1 MSDEKKER
9 RDGSGSHEGD
19 GLQTRLTHADRDLNA
34 THAAAPPIWQTATFV
49 ADSPEHFIELATST
63 HPTEFYTRYGNP
75 THAQVER
82 LLVTLEGGE
91 AAFVA
96 GSGMGAIFA
105 AVMCLLEKGDHV
117 VAQRSLYGN
126 TASLFEN
133 LLPRW
138 GMERT
143 FVDNTDAENFA
154 RAIQPNTKLIYTE
167 TPTNPVMTLTDL
179 RAVSEIARARGVT
192 TMCDNTFATPVNQR
206 PIELGIDVVL
216 HSATKYI
223 GGHHDVT
230 AGIVVGSRDLVE
242 RAWRFGIVA
251 GAALSPFDAWLL
263 LRGLRTLG
271 LRVERHNQNALALAR
286 FLEAHPK
293 VERVNYP
300 GLESHPQ
307 HALARRQMSGFTG
320 VLSVELRGGYEAAE
334 RLIASLRLGKYAAS
348 LGGYETLL
356 VHPAAMWMKSLTA
369 EQRAAMNVGDNL
381 VRVSVGL
388 EDERDIVN
396 DFARALESL

>member
-1 MSDEKKER
+1 MGDEKKRETGR
-9 RDGSGSHEGD
+9 E
-19 GLQTRLTHADRDLNA
+19 GLQTRLTHDDAELNA
-34 THAAAPPIWQTATFV
+34 THAVAPPIWQTSTFD
-49 ADSPEHFIELATST
+49 ADSPEHFVELAKAT

-82 LLVTLEGGE
+82 LLTSLEGGE
-91 AAFVA
+91 AALVT
-96 GSGMGAIFA
+96 GSGMGAIFT
-105 AVMCLLEKGDHV
+105 AVMCLLERGDHV

-143 FVDNTDAENFA
+143 FVDHTDPENFA
-154 RAIQPNTKLIYTE
+154 RAVQPNTKLIYTE

-179 RAVSEIARARGVT
+179 RAVADVARARGAVT
-192 TMCDNTFATPVNQR
+192 FCDNTFATPVNQR
-206 PIELGIDVVL
+206 PIELGIDVVV

-230 AGIVVGSRDLVE
+230 AGIIVGSREFVE
-242 RAWRFGIVA
+242 RAWRFGVVA
-251 GAALSPFDAWLL
+251 GASLSPFDSWLL

-271 LRVERHNQNALALAR
+271 LRVERHNRNAHALAR
-286 FLEAHPK
+286 FLESHPK
-293 VERVNYP
+293 VARVNYP

-320 VLSVELRGGYEAAE
+320 VLSVEVRGGYEAAE
-334 RLIASLRLGKYAAS
+334 GLCTSLRLSKYAAS
-348 LGGYETLL
+348 LGGYETLV
-356 VHPAAMWMKSLTA
+356 VHPAAMWAKTLTA
-369 EQRAAMNVGDNL
+369 EQRQAMGVGDNL

-388 EDERDIVN
+388 EDEQDLVA

>member
-1 MSDEKKER
+1 MNDDRETG
-9 RDGSGSHEGD
+9 RDAHVAETRPSGRVSARGDSREGNNDSPRARDDSHAGD
-19 GLQTRLTHADRDLNA
+19 GLQTRLTHVDSELN
-34 THAAAPPIWQTATFV
+34 TTRAAAPPIWQTATFV
-49 ADSPEHFIELATST
+49 ADSPEHFVELATSA

-82 LLVTLEGGE
+82 LVASLEGGE
-91 AAFVA
+91 AALVT

-143 FVDNTDAENFA
+143 FVDNIDAENFA

-179 RAVSEIARARGVT
+179 RAVSEIARVRGIT
-192 TMCDNTFATPVNQR
+192 TMCDNTFASPVNQR

-223 GGHHDVT
+223 GGHHHVT
-230 AGIVVGSRDLVE
+230 AGG
-242 RAWRFGIVA
+242 
-251 GAALSPFDAWLL
+251 L
-263 LRGLRTLG
+263 LR
-271 LRVERHNQNALALAR
+271 
-286 FLEAHPK
+286 P
-293 VERVNYP
+293 P
-300 GLESHPQ
+300 
-307 HALARRQMSGFTG
+307 G
-320 VLSVELRGGYEAAE
+320 VLR
-334 RLIASLRLGKYAAS
+334 
-348 LGGYETLL
+348 
-356 VHPAAMWMKSLTA
+356 
-369 EQRAAMNVGDNL
+369 
-381 VRVSVGL
+381 
-388 EDERDIVN
+388 
-396 DFARALESL
+396 RALGVWGRRG

>member
-1 MSDEKKER
+1 MSDEK
-9 RDGSGSHEGD
+9 RDAFDDAGW
-19 GLQTRLTHADRDLNA
+19 QTRLTHGDADLNA
-34 THAAAPPIWQTATFV
+34 THALVPPIWQTSTFG
-49 ADSPEHFIELATST
+49 ADSPEHFAELVNSA

-82 LLVTLEGGE
+82 LVSTLEGGE
-91 AAFVA
+91 AALVA
-96 GSGMGAIFA
+96 GSGMGSIFT

-117 VAQRSLYGN
+117 VAQRSHYGG
-126 TASLFEN
+126 TSSLFET

-138 GMERT
+138 GIERT
-143 FVDNTDAENFA
+143 VVDQTDPENFA
-154 RAIQPNTKLIYTE
+154 RALQPNTKLIYTE

-179 RAVSEIARARGVT
+179 RAVSEIARARNIT
-192 TMCDNTFATPVNQR
+192 TMCDNTFATPINQR

-230 AGIVVGSRDLVE
+230 AGVIVGSREFIE
-242 RAWRFGIVA
+242 RAWSFSLVA
-251 GAALSPFDAWLL
+251 GASLSPFDGWLL
-263 LRGLRTLG
+263 LRGLRTLA

-286 FLEAHPK
+286 FLESHEK

-307 HALARRQMSGFTG
+307 HTLARRQMSGFTG

-334 RLIASLRLGKYAAS
+334 KLITSLRLGKYAAS

-356 VHPAAMWMKSLTA
+356 VHPAAMWAKALTA
-369 EQRAAMNVGDNL
+369 EQRRAMGVGDNL

-388 EDERDIVN
+388 EDERDLVR
-396 DFARALESL
+396 DFTQALEKL

>member
-1 MSDEKKER
+1 MSDEK
-9 RDGSGSHEGD
+9 RDAFED
-19 GLQTRLTHADRDLNA
+19 EGLQTRLTHGDAELNA
-34 THAAAPPIWQTATFV
+34 THALVPPIWQTSTFG
-49 ADSPEHFIELATST
+49 ADSPEHFVELVGSV
-63 HPTEFYTRYGNP
+63 HPAEFYTRYGNP
-75 THAQVER
+75 THAQVEK
-82 LLVTLEGGE
+82 LVASLEGGE
-91 AAFVA
+91 AALVA

-117 VAQRSLYGN
+117 VAQRSHYGN

-143 FVDNTDAENFA
+143 VVDQTDPENFA

-179 RAVSEIARARGVT
+179 RAVAEIARARGVV

-206 PIELGIDVVL
+206 PIELSIDAVV

-230 AGIVVGSRDLVE
+230 AGVVVGSRNFIE
-242 RAWRFGIVA
+242 RAWKFSLVA
-251 GAALSPFDAWLL
+251 GASLSPFDSWLL

-286 FLEAHPK
+286 FLETHAK

-307 HALARRQMSGFTG
+307 HALARRQMSGYTG

-334 RLIASLRLGKYAAS
+334 KLITSLRLGKYAAS

-356 VHPAAMWMKSLTA
+356 VHPAAMWAKALTA
-369 EQRAAMNVGDNL
+369 EQRAAMGVGDNL

-388 EDERDIVN
+388 EDERDLVR
-396 DFARALESL
+396 DFAQALEAL

>member
-1 MSDEKKER
+1 
-9 RDGSGSHEGD
+9 
-19 GLQTRLTHADRDLNA
+19 
-34 THAAAPPIWQTATFV
+34 
-49 ADSPEHFIELATST
+49 
-63 HPTEFYTRYGNP
+63 
-75 THAQVER
+75 
-82 LLVTLEGGE
+82 
-91 AAFVA
+91 
-96 GSGMGAIFA
+96 IFT
-105 AVMCLLEKGDHV
+105 AVMCLLERGDHV

-143 FVDNTDAENFA
+143 FVDETDPENFA

-179 RAVSEIARARGVT
+179 RAVAEIARARSVT

-206 PIELGIDVVL
+206 PIELGVDVVV

-230 AGIVVGSRDLVE
+230 AGIVVGSREFVE
-242 RAWRFGIVA
+242 RAWKFSLVA
-251 GAALSPFDAWLL
+251 GASLSPFDSWLL

-286 FLEAHPK
+286 FLESHAK

-307 HALARRQMSGFTG
+307 HELALRQMSGFTG
-320 VLSVELRGGYEAAE
+320 VLSVELRGGYAAAE
-334 RLIASLRLGKYAAS
+334 KLITSLKLGKYAAS

-356 VHPAAMWMKSLTA
+356 VHPAAMWAKALSA

-388 EDERDIVN
+388 EDERDLVK
-396 DFARALESL
+396 DFAQALEQL

>member
-1 MSDEKKER
+1 
-9 RDGSGSHEGD
+9 
-19 GLQTRLTHADRDLNA
+19 
-34 THAAAPPIWQTATFV
+34 
-49 ADSPEHFIELATST
+49 
-63 HPTEFYTRYGNP
+63 
-75 THAQVER
+75 
-82 LLVTLEGGE
+82 
-91 AAFVA
+91 
-96 GSGMGAIFA
+96 
-105 AVMCLLEKGDHV
+105 
-117 VAQRSLYGN
+117 
-126 TASLFEN
+126 
-133 LLPRW
+133 
-138 GMERT
+138 
-143 FVDNTDAENFA
+143 
-154 RAIQPNTKLIYTE
+154 
-167 TPTNPVMTLTDL
+167 
-179 RAVSEIARARGVT
+179 
-192 TMCDNTFATPVNQR
+192 MCDNTFATPVNQR